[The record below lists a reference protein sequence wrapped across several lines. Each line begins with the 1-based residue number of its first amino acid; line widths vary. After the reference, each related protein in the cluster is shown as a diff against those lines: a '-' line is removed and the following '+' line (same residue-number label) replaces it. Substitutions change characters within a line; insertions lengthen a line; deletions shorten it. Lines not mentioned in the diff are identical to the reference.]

1 MPLDGSLSTY
11 PSFDGEAALPDVGR
25 SPLHPHQRERHDQT
39 LVVHD
44 QGRGRY
50 SVLYRVLGGVQTRT
64 CLSYVRSQVRMAKNV
79 TAAR

>member
-1 MPLDGSLSTY
+1 MGRLHVS
-11 PSFDGEAALPDVGR
+11 DVDR

-50 SVLYRVLGGVQTRT
+50 SVLYRVLGGVQA
-64 CLSYVRSQVRMAKNV
+64 RSADEC
-79 TAAR
+79 